1 MTNYRNSK
9 FIDRYEDV
17 VYELDTALN
26 LNIANNASKKKKRVI
41 VLLLTI
47 LEKQPLLIGIT
58 PDSM

>member
-9 FIDRYEDV
+9 FIERYEDV
-17 VYELDTALN
+17 VYEMDTALN
-26 LNIANNASKKKKRVI
+26 LAIANNTHKKKRVI

-58 PDSM
+58 LDSM

>member
-9 FIDRYEDV
+9 YIERYEDV
-17 VYELDTALN
+17 VNELDTALN
-26 LNIANNASKKKKRVI
+26 FAIANNASKKKRVI

-58 PDSM
+58 LDSM